1 MHTIMDVVCHLCF
14 NGWPLIC
21 FICWNETETS
31 ICRWLLLLG
40 ASNSERDAA
49 WLTAL
54 QKQWSRVISQ
64 WVKIS
69 TKSYWLTGEKR
80 DGGQWARLW
89 DLAVVINT
97 GVLPEGASDSVFIQS
112 DTEQRSTIVQP
123 HWRCQST
130 QDGAAGGVALA
141 DTRTHMRAHTRQPR
155 AVVIDLLFT
164 SKYAWK
170 SLISHRWAFLMPFS
184 WPHLMELFFLI
195 CVSSSHRVPLVWKQ
209 LFFCHFQGRFFF
221 RCCLS
226 VCLWPTGIGS

>member
-1 MHTIMDVVCHLCF
+1 MLRVIYCI

-31 ICRWLLLLG
+31 ICRWLLFRG
-40 ASNSERDAA
+40 TSNSKKDAA

-130 QDGAAGGVALA
+130 QGGTAGGVALA
-141 DTRTHMRAHTRQPR
+141 DTCTHMRAHMRQPR
-155 AVVIDLLFT
+155 AVVIDPLFT
-164 SKYAWK
+164 SKYARKSCFGVIWAKLWK
-170 SLISHRWAFLMPFS
+170 PNIDALRHWPSVPVDLQGLLYHSIFRNSFHFLVKVSLP
-184 WPHLMELFFLI
+184 
-195 CVSSSHRVPLVWKQ
+195 
-209 LFFCHFQGRFFF
+209 
-221 RCCLS
+221 
-226 VCLWPTGIGS
+226 